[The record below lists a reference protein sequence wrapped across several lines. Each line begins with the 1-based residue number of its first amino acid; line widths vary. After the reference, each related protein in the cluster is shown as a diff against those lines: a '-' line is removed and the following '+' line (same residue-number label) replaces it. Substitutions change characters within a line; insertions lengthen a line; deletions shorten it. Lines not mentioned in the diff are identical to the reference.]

1 MVYIQGI
8 AEQTQIF
15 LYSLGFGFLLGVL
28 YDVFRT
34 LRLIISRSKS
44 FVFFADLLYFILCSF
59 LTFFFIMV
67 VDSGRVRLY
76 VALGEILGWFIYY
89 FSFGAIAIRFTNTVT
104 TFFRRVFSG
113 VFNLIKRVFFKF
125 GRKTG
130 KIASS
135 GKKIMRKSNKKLKF
149 NLQKHKGLVYN
160 LYSYIINYKNKK
172 KGTADDC

>member
-8 AEQTQIF
+8 AEQTRIF
-15 LYSLGFGFLLGVL
+15 LYSLGFGFLLGIL

-44 FVFFADLLYFILCSF
+44 FVFFADLLYFILCAF
-59 LTFFFIMV
+59 LTFCFIMV

-89 FSFGAIAIRFTNTVT
+89 FSFGTIAIRFTNTVT
-104 TFFRRVFSG
+104 AFFRRVFSG
-113 VFNLIKRVFFKF
+113 VFKFIKRVFSKI

-135 GKKIMRKSNKKLKF
+135 GKKFIRKNNKKLKF

-160 LYSYIINYKNKK
+160 LYSYILNYKNKR
-172 KGTADDC
+172 KGNG